1 MTIAL
6 KKNVPGFRDAN
17 GVFRPIRSAS
27 YVGGGS
33 SRRKATA
40 KDRKKYSR
48 AKAGDLGKAKQ
59 ERALEAP
66 WDRDARLEREAK
78 AAEKREQDRI
88 TRELER
94 EIYGETSGRTSRG
107 KGRSLA
113 QFIRSEGGIN
123 TRSKVRKGR
132 VRYGDSLENFTRKG
146 SGSTGLVTT
155 TPGKGKSLDYMHQA
169 AREAGYDVASMDDL
183 LDALDNEI
191 RSGKKTYSTHGSMT
205 YNPRKTVRKNSAST
219 DAFRE
224 VAKVYGV
231 VFEQVNRQLHNANG
245 VQSSDLAK
253 KYGPRHPD
261 QAHGIT
267 RDIVVHGK
275 KAPAFMK
282 IAKPNPDLLG
292 MFANAA
298 VGIASTLQINEMIK
312 SRKRTAA
319 PKRRGTTTAKAKKSV
334 VSGRSSVVSRKKKN
348 PSQPNLFKRQPKG
361 ELYVLTIGS
370 GDDLIS
376 VYLHDGDKDGF
387 SKRFKTMAGAKSY
400 ATRNKVK
407 LVENPKRNGIIK
419 RAWAR
424 SRAASE
430 YRRELRLEAAADRSR
445 KRRSKFEGKA
455 RSNPVAKLF
464 GKTFTQLVAVAKK
477 VGKSEFGVPKSMIG
491 DAHSYIAKHGGST
504 RNVGGRLMFRLD
516 KANPARGSAN
526 YKKIFGLTATQI
538 RNAHDISLA
547 LWNSISQAERNK
559 LGREAAA
566 WKKNPPRR
574 STNGKKAVARSAKA
588 NPKGRRM
595 TSAEFRSL
603 NDKAHPYRIIVGGK
617 DTGGFSTLAKAR
629 EWVKRHEGTVK
640 LTIPK
645 KAPARRNP
653 KSTARRR
660 TFEMFQGR
668 KVTTARPMLVSNHAP
683 ANLDALGDL
692 VELKIAGG
700 PTLKFNGKGTKLC
713 AANGKLWIA
722 GKRFAKANPSGK
734 PNEIN
739 PIGEIDHV
747 VYGTYKPH
755 HGDHNYT
762 HYIHKLGEESGK
774 RPILCVDREGFPVIR
789 GGNYKIEA
797 RGIVD

>member
-1 MTIAL
+1 MTVAL

-48 AKAGDLGKAKQ
+48 AKAGDLGKARQ

-66 WDRDARLEREAK
+66 WDREHRLKREAE
-78 AAEKREQDRI
+78 AREKREQDRI

-107 KGRSLA
+107 KAMSLA
-113 QFIRSEGGIN
+113 QFVRSEGGIRR
-123 TRSKVRKGR
+123 TFRHGGKAARGKRSSWDSGEIERLSRK
-132 VRYGDSLENFTRKG
+132 E
-146 SGSTGLVTT
+146 SGSSGLTT
-155 TPGKGKSLDYMHQA
+155 SDPRRGKTMDGMFQA
-169 AREAGYDVASMDDL
+169 AREAGYDVADINDLMDRVE
-183 LDALDNEI
+183 AEI
-191 RSGKKTYSTHGSMT
+191 STGKKTYSTHGSMT
-205 YNPRKTVRKNSAST
+205 YNPRKTKTA
-219 DAFRE
+219 
-224 VAKVYGV
+224 
-231 VFEQVNRQLHNANG
+231 
-245 VQSSDLAK
+245 AK
-253 KYGPRHPD
+253 K
-261 QAHGIT
+261 
-267 RDIVVHGK
+267 
-275 KAPAFMK
+275 
-282 IAKPNPDLLG
+282 NPDLLG

-298 VGIASTLQINEMIK
+298 VGIASTLQINEMMK
-312 SRKRTAA
+312 SRKRAAA
-319 PKRRGTTTAKAKKSV
+319 PKKRGTTKAKRRNPVAGK
-334 VSGRSSVVSRKKKN
+334 RPTARKN
-348 PSQPNLFKRQPKG
+348 PRSAIRNPRSNQPHLFKRQPKG

-387 SKRFKTMAGAKSY
+387 SKRFKTLAGAKAY
-400 ATRNKVK
+400 ATRNKFK

-430 YRRELRLEAAADRSR
+430 YRRELRLEAAAERSR
-445 KRRSKFEGKA
+445 KRRQKAEQAA
-455 RSNPVAKLF
+455 RSNPRRSAS
-464 GKTFTQLVAVAKK
+464 GKTAVA
-477 VGKSEFGVPKSMIG
+477 
-491 DAHSYIAKHGGST
+491 
-504 RNVGGRLMFRLD
+504 R
-516 KANPARGSAN
+516 
-526 YKKIFGLTATQI
+526 
-538 RNAHDISLA
+538 
-547 LWNSISQAERNK
+547 
-559 LGREAAA
+559 AA
-566 WKKNPPRR
+566 
-574 STNGKKAVARSAKA
+574 KKAVARSAKA
-588 NPKGRRM
+588 NPNSIDWRKIPAGTKILDKGYFQ
-595 TSAEFRSL
+595 TSSGRLITWSTRDAIEAQRWL
-603 NDKAHPYRIIVGGK
+603 RQHAVKAPAK
-617 DTGGFSTLAKAR
+617 AKAR
-629 EWVKRHEGTVK
+629 K
-640 LTIPK
+640 PK
-645 KAPARRNP
+645 AAAKRRNP

-668 KVTTARPMLVSNHAP
+668 RVTTARPMLVSNHAP

-700 PTLKFNGKGTKLC
+700 PRLTFNGKGTKLC
-713 AANGKLWIA
+713 AAGGKLWIA
-722 GKRFAKANPSGK
+722 GKRFAKPNPAAKAN
-734 PNEIN
+734 ELN

-755 HGDHNYT
+755 HGDHDYT